1 MAGCACGNSNADGT
15 NGTLLSSP
23 DAGAGVPATKLCVPC
38 IAFWFFVV
46 TVIAVV
52 WRRKKKKE

>member
-15 NGTLLSSP
+15 NGTLLS
-23 DAGAGVPATKLCVPC
+23 DAGAGIPAAKFCVPC